1 MEFTKREKFKSHLKM
16 LLLVWMLNSVVIV
29 AASHSDMQLLKNRR
43 NSDVNVK
50 TIANIDLQVRDISLQ
65 KNKQSMEQFIDFG
78 SEVQEG
84 FKPIGNNSVGIDCGS
99 SHYACSDDK
108 TCCPLGHK
116 CCASKSPNGMMAC
129 CGATDIDV
137 SSLKTKKINFY

>member
-1 MEFTKREKFKSHLKM
+1 M

-65 KNKQSMEQFIDFG
+65 NNKQSMEQFIDFG

-108 TCCPLGHK
+108 TCCPLEHK

-137 SSLKTKKINFY
+137 SSLKI

>member
-1 MEFTKREKFKSHLKM
+1 M

-29 AASHSDMQLLKNRR
+29 AASHSDMKLLKNRR
-43 NSDVNVK
+43 NSDGNLK
-50 TIANIDLQVRDISLQ
+50 NIANIDLHQREITLQ
-65 KNKQSMEQFIDFG
+65 KNKKSMEQFLDFG

-84 FKPIGNNSVGIDCGS
+84 LEPIANNSVGIDCGS

-108 TCCPLGHK
+108 TCCPLDHK

-129 CGATDIDV
+129 CGATDINV
-137 SSLKTKKINFY
+137 SSLKV

>member
-43 NSDVNVK
+43 KSDVNVK
-50 TIANIDLQVRDISLQ
+50 TIANIDLQARDIPLQ
-65 KNKQSMEQFIDFG
+65 KNKQSMEQLIDFG

-84 FKPIGNNSVGIDCGS
+84 FKPVGNNSVGIDCGS

-137 SSLKTKKINFY
+137 SSLKI

>member
-1 MEFTKREKFKSHLKM
+1 MKLATMEFRKREKFKSYLKM
-16 LLLVWMLNSVVIV
+16 LLLVWMVNIFVIV
-29 AASHSDMQLLKNRR
+29 AASHSEMQLLKNRR
-43 NSDVNVK
+43 NSDDNLK
-50 TIANIDLQVRDISLQ
+50 NIANIDPRPREIPLQ
-65 KNKQSMEQFIDFG
+65 KEKKSMEQFLDIG

-84 FKPIGNNSVGIDCGS
+84 FEPIGNNSVGIDCGS

-137 SSLKTKKINFY
+137 SSLKI

>member
-43 NSDVNVK
+43 NSDGNLK
-50 TIANIDLQVRDISLQ
+50 NIANIDLHPREITLQ
-65 KNKQSMEQFIDFG
+65 KNKKSMEQFLDFG

-84 FKPIGNNSVGIDCGS
+84 LEPIANNSVGIDCGS

-129 CGATDIDV
+129 CSATDIDV
-137 SSLKTKKINFY
+137 SSLKI

>member
-1 MEFTKREKFKSHLKM
+1 MLATMEFRKREKFKSYLKM

-43 NSDVNVK
+43 KSDVNVK
-50 TIANIDLQVRDISLQ
+50 TIANIDLQARDIPLQ
-65 KNKQSMEQFIDFG
+65 KNKQSMEQLIDFG

-84 FKPIGNNSVGIDCGS
+84 FKPVGNNSVGIDCGS

-137 SSLKTKKINFY
+137 SSLKI

>member
-1 MEFTKREKFKSHLKM
+1 M

-43 NSDVNVK
+43 NSDGNLK
-50 TIANIDLQVRDISLQ
+50 NIANIDLHPLEIPLQ
-65 KNKQSMEQFIDFG
+65 KNEQSMEQFLDFG
-78 SEVQEG
+78 SEIQEG
-84 FKPIGNNSVGIDCGS
+84 LEPIANNSVGIDCGS

-137 SSLKTKKINFY
+137 SSLKISKFSYKFHIL

>member
-65 KNKQSMEQFIDFG
+65 NNKQSMEQFIDFG

-108 TCCPLGHK
+108 TCCPLEHK

-137 SSLKTKKINFY
+137 SSLKI

>member
-137 SSLKTKKINFY
+137 SSLKI

>member
-29 AASHSDMQLLKNRR
+29 AASHSDMQLVKNRR

-65 KNKQSMEQFIDFG
+65 KNTQSMEQFIDFG
-78 SEVQEG
+78 SEVKEG

-108 TCCPLGHK
+108 TCCPLEHK

-137 SSLKTKKINFY
+137 SSLKI

>member
-1 MEFTKREKFKSHLKM
+1 
-16 LLLVWMLNSVVIV
+16 MLNSIVVV
-29 AASHSDMQLLKNRR
+29 AASHSDIQLLKNRR
-43 NSDVNVK
+43 NSDVNLKNV
-50 TIANIDLQVRDISLQ
+50 ANIDLHPREIPLQ
-65 KNKQSMEQFIDFG
+65 NNKKSMEQFLDFG

-84 FKPIGNNSVGIDCGS
+84 LEPIANNSVGIDCGS

-137 SSLKTKKINFY
+137 SSLKI

>member
-29 AASHSDMQLLKNRR
+29 AASHSDMQLVKNRR

-108 TCCPLGHK
+108 TCCPLEHK

-137 SSLKTKKINFY
+137 SSLKI

>member
-1 MEFTKREKFKSHLKM
+1 M

-29 AASHSDMQLLKNRR
+29 AANRSDMQLLKNRR
-43 NSDVNVK
+43 NSDVSLKN
-50 TIANIDLQVRDISLQ
+50 IANIDLRPGEIPLQ
-65 KNKQSMEQFIDFG
+65 KNKKSMEQFIDFG
-78 SEVQEG
+78 SEAQEG
-84 FKPIGNNSVGIDCGS
+84 FQPIGNNSVGIDCGS

-137 SSLKTKKINFY
+137 SSLKI

>member
-43 NSDVNVK
+43 KSDVNVK
-50 TIANIDLQVRDISLQ
+50 TIANIDLQARDIPLQ
-65 KNKQSMEQFIDFG
+65 KNKQSMEQLIDFG

-137 SSLKTKKINFY
+137 SSLKILKFSY

>member
-43 NSDVNVK
+43 NSDVNIK
-50 TIANIDLQVRDISLQ
+50 PIANIDLHREIPLQ
-65 KNKQSMEQFIDFG
+65 RNIKSMEQFLDFG

-84 FKPIGNNSVGIDCGS
+84 LEPIGNNSVGIDCGS

-137 SSLKTKKINFY
+137 SSLKI

>member
-50 TIANIDLQVRDISLQ
+50 AIAIIDLQVRDISVQ

-84 FKPIGNNSVGIDCGS
+84 FKPIRNNSVGIDCGS
-99 SHYACSDDK
+99 SHYVCSDDK

-137 SSLKTKKINFY
+137 GSLKI

>member
-43 NSDVNVK
+43 KSDVNVK
-50 TIANIDLQVRDISLQ
+50 TIANIDLQARDIPLQ
-65 KNKQSMEQFIDFG
+65 KNKQSMEQLIDFG

-129 CGATDIDV
+129 CSATDIDV
-137 SSLKTKKINFY
+137 SSLKI

>member
-50 TIANIDLQVRDISLQ
+50 AIAIIDLQVRDISVQ

-108 TCCPLGHK
+108 TCCPLEHK

-129 CGATDIDV
+129 CGATDINV
-137 SSLKTKKINFY
+137 SSLKI

>member
-1 MEFTKREKFKSHLKM
+1 MKLATMEFRKREKFKSYLKM

-29 AASHSDMQLLKNRR
+29 AANHSEMQLLKNRR
-43 NSDVNVK
+43 NSDVSLKN
-50 TIANIDLQVRDISLQ
+50 IANIDLRAQEIPLK
-65 KNKQSMEQFIDFG
+65 KNKKSMEQFMDFG
-78 SEVQEG
+78 NEVHEG
-84 FKPIGNNSVGIDCGS
+84 LKPIGNNSVGIDCGS

-129 CGATDIDV
+129 CSATDIDV
-137 SSLKTKKINFY
+137 SSLKI